1 MLTKIVILSSTAI
14 SIDLTESLSQSSE
27 YQCHLLYS
35 HLSQSL
41 IFTAISYESFDIVHA
56 CGSWNLSNSN
66 KFLTHSAPKKSKHGG
81 LVLVH
86 DGTWSTVLLHN
97 SLRDC
102 FASELWVD
110 DAGSSLGLGKATSI
124 SVSQL
129 ISTYWESLL
138 SILKCVTYWSTFSWV
153 DSFFRKCQSQ
163 LCRVLHPK
171 SDTVTI
177 KLGL

>member
-27 YQCHLLYS
+27 NQCHLLYS

-66 KFLTHSAPKKSKHGG
+66 YLLNDSFSKKANIEIGSLVRRRSARLFHIRFMNGWHYCIP
-81 LVLVH
+81 
-86 DGTWSTVLLHN
+86 WSVYINTT
-97 SLRDC
+97 
-102 FASELWVD
+102 
-110 DAGSSLGLGKATSI
+110 GK
-124 SVSQL
+124 SQL
-129 ISTYWESLL
+129 ISTYEVSLL
-138 SILKCVTYWSTFSWV
+138 SILKCVTYWSSFAWI

-171 SDTVTI
+171 
-177 KLGL
+177 